1 MSFNFFT
8 EIFLKN
14 KNKKLG
20 IFQRQALIKLIE
32 KKDRDK
38 RYVKNWR
45 PISFLHVN
53 YKIMSKDL
61 ATRLK
66 ETLSDLIH
74 VNRLRM

>member
-1 MSFNFFT
+1 MNFIK
-8 EIFLKN
+8 EAK

-38 RYVKNWR
+38 RYVKNWC

-53 YKIMSKDL
+53 YKIMSKGL